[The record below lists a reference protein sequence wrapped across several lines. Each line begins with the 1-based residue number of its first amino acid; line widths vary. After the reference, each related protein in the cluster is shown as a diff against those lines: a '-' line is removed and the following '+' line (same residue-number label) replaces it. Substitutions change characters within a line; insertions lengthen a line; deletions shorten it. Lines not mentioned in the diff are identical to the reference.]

1 MLGVNEIK
9 DILKLSASIG
19 NAFAKSMEGDNEIN
33 SGDMGNFV
41 EPLLQIG
48 PALQGAG
55 QIVPQL
61 ADLTVEEVDELCAFG
76 ITELKIPQEDVKQV
90 LESSLKVVAEIG
102 KVVLVFVKKPAAP
115 AAAPAQA

>member
-55 QIVPQL
+55 QIVPQM
-61 ADLTVEEVDELCAFG
+61 ADLTKEEIDELVEYSVS
-76 ITELKIPQEDVKQV
+76 ELKVPQEDVMQV
-90 LESSLKVVAEIG
+90 IESSLKTVAEIG
-102 KVVLVFVKKPAAP
+102 KVILVFVKKPAA
-115 AAAPAQA
+115 APAPQA

>member
-55 QIVPQL
+55 QIVPQM
-61 ADLTVEEVDELCAFG
+61 ADLTKEEIDELVLYG
-76 ITELKIPQEDVKQV
+76 VSELKIPQEDVMQV
-90 LESSLKVVAEIG
+90 IESSLKVVAEIG
-102 KVVLVFVKKPAAP
+102 KVVLVFVKP
-115 AAAPAQA
+115 AAAPQA